1 MLPAFYFGKRILQ
14 FMKYTQYISLIEK
27 LETLAAENPQKY
39 ERRVAALGVLGYV
52 YFVGIVAAFLAV
64 PLAIIVLIWFFPVTF
79 WLVVKIAVKFVWF
92 VIVGITAVLG
102 FLGNTIRS
110 LWTKTPEPE
119 GIELNRENAPEIFAL
134 AGKMSVN
141 LNASFPDKI
150 LLTEDY
156 NAAVMTLPRFG
167 MFGKKVFLLAGLP
180 LMQAISP
187 AQFEAVVAHEFG
199 HISRRHGRFSAWIYR
214 LHETWDVFLKSQEQH
229 EHKFSFLYS
238 KFVNWYFPYFS
249 AYSFVL
255 MRRHEREADQ
265 DAARL
270 VGAQQLG
277 EALINTEVKG
287 INLAQN
293 FWRKILEQAQHQT
306 KPPEKVF
313 SQMAM
318 SFREE
323 NGFYD
328 VVNLAK
334 AVAVRTDYRD
344 SHPALGERLKLIG
357 YWNAEKN
364 DLPDLPAP
372 VSRNAAEVYL
382 GETARQFADSFDA
395 AWQSRVE
402 ADWRAR
408 HKHLAE
414 VQKRLTELES
424 KTETLTADE
433 MYETAMLT
441 AEKFGAKESIE
452 PLRETVEKYP
462 ENSNANFSLGA
473 VLLDDDQEEGIAF
486 LEKAKQREISLKVP
500 ADEVVFEYL
509 RRKGRDKEAEIYLE
523 AIEKQYETI
532 DLARRERGGFAPT
545 DEYIQDALPP
555 ENLEKVLKT
564 LSYHEEIKAA
574 YLVRKS
580 VRHLPEIPFH
590 VLCLDVKVPR
600 FKFGGVSSEN
610 VLEAVANQVGKF
622 GIDYIVL
629 LEKNYS
635 GLKKD
640 LQRDGMMKIY

>member
-1 MLPAFYFGKRILQ
+1 
-14 FMKYTQYISLIEK
+14 MKYTQYISLIEK

-39 ERRVAALGVLGYV
+39 EWRVAALGALGYV
-52 YFVGIVAAFLAV
+52 YFIGIVAAFLAI
-64 PLAIIVLIWFFPVTF
+64 PLAIIVLIWFFPVLF
-79 WLVVKIAVKFVWF
+79 WVLVKAALKLIWFIIIGIA
-92 VIVGITAVLG
+92 AVLG
-102 FLGNTIRS
+102 FLVSTLRS
-110 LWTKTPEPE
+110 LWTKIPEPE
-119 GIELNRENAPEIFAL
+119 GIELSRESAPEIFAL
-134 AGKMSVN
+134 ADKMSVS

-229 EHKFSFLYS
+229 EHKFSFLYK

-270 VGAQQLG
+270 IGAQQLG

-293 FWRKILEQAQHQT
+293 FWRKILEQAEYQT

-323 NGFYD
+323 NGSYD

-382 GETARQFADSFDA
+382 GDTAQKFADSFDA

-402 ADWRAR
+402 SDWRLR

-414 VQKRLTELES
+414 VQKRIAELES
-424 KTETLTADE
+424 KTETLSADE
-433 MYETAMLT
+433 MYELAMLR
-441 AEKFGAKESIE
+441 AEKFGAQESIAL
-452 PLRETVEKYP
+452 LRETVEKYP
-462 ENSNANFSLGA
+462 ENGSANFSLGA
-473 VLLDDDQEEGIAF
+473 VLLDDDREEGIAF
-486 LEKAKQREISLKVP
+486 LEKAKQLEISLKAP
-500 ADEVVFEYL
+500 ADEAIFEYL

-532 DLARRERGGFAPT
+532 DSARQERAGFAPT
-545 DEYIQDALPP
+545 DGYLQDVLPP

-580 VRHLPEIPFH
+580 VEHLPEIPFH

-629 LEKNYS
+629 LEKSYS
-635 GLKKD
+635 SLKKD
-640 LQRDGMMKIY
+640 LQRNDAVKIY